1 MRIHDMKHKESRKQ
15 CFMIYPNTGNCRMKA
30 FNQMVSSNSPVAQEG
45 NTCVN
50 VFYKGVIQ
58 PVS

>member
-30 FNQMVSSNSPVAQEG
+30 FNQMVSSNSPVA
-45 NTCVN
+45 
-50 VFYKGVIQ
+50 
-58 PVS
+58 